1 MIGRQKVKVP
11 TRVSIYSIHRLAH
24 YSPRLVF
31 SLGIIQLVSGIALL
45 FLGLVMFRFDR
56 EKALSWSISL
66 YSLEPVL
73 PEVVRILCLGVWVM
87 FSAFLTLLLSFRP
100 TLLLVLLLTS
110 LATVAL
116 TGVFAIFIFNH
127 VIQNS
132 LLASLL
138 VREAKLGEPP
148 LVETAHLYSR
158 TSPTL
163 FFNVFMLCQCLFCT
177 ISFVISIVTFLL
189 VSHHLCS
196 CAGGG
201 KMAAQYQI
209 YDTACSKKERIVQW
223 VIQQSQQLPD
233 QPDLPV
239 HRPDFALSDSALA
252 LARKKLGALQSCA
265 TNSTKLSFYE
275 C

>member
-1 MIGRQKVKVP
+1 MIGRQKQAHP
-11 TRVSIYSIHRLAH
+11 VSIYSIHRLAH

-31 SLGIIQLVSGIALL
+31 SLGIVQLVSGIALL

-66 YSLEPVL
+66 YSLDL
-73 PEVVRILCLGVWVM
+73 PEVVRILSLGVWVM
-87 FSAFLTLLLSFRP
+87 FSAFLTLILSFRP

-116 TGVFAIFIFNH
+116 TGVFAIFIFHH

-138 VREAKLGEPP
+138 VRETKLGGPH

-163 FFNVFMLCQCLFCT
+163 FFNVFILCQCLFCT
-177 ISFVISIVTFLL
+177 ISFVIGIVTFLL